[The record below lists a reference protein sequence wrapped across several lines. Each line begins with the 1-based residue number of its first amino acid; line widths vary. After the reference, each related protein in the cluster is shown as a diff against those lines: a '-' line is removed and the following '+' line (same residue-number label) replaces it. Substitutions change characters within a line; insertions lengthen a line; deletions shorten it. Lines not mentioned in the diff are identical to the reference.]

1 MYVLKVLTTTSNLI
15 LTCVWGERML
25 GDLRDG
31 GQVRHGSTERQEV
44 VSGLSLQSG
53 LEDETGCST
62 AAVLVEEVL
71 KRREE
76 QSWLWFRNWSCLQK
90 AGLKSNN
97 H

>member
-1 MYVLKVLTTTSNLI
+1 
-15 LTCVWGERML
+15 ML

-71 KRREE
+71 KRRENRVCYGSE
-76 QSWLWFRNWSCLQK
+76 TGPVYKRLD
-90 AGLKSNN
+90 
-97 H
+97 

>member
-1 MYVLKVLTTTSNLI
+1 
-15 LTCVWGERML
+15 ML

-76 QSWLWFRNWSCLQK
+76 QFVMVQK
-90 AGLKSNN
+90 LVLSTKGWTKVQQPLNCTSAASRGQSGRV
-97 H
+97 HHR